1 MTGVQ
6 LPPHE
11 TDQAGDKDPAR
22 LRHRVEVRVAEAG
35 DFEKR
40 RRDAD
45 GSASSPAEPNVSEF
59 QFERPDW
66 VLFRS
71 VGTLSQKAGV
81 PVGKLRRL
89 AMKELTD
96 NGLDCGGMVTV
107 GALDAGGDGYF
118 VQNDGPGL
126 PGTPADIARLFSI
139 SRPLMSTKLWRLPSR
154 GALGNGLR
162 VVAGAVAASSGRL
175 EIWTNNRHL
184 ILTPQDDGNTAVA
197 AFDADFPVGTR
208 VEITFGAALPRDR
221 KTLLW
226 AEDAIQMAAGGVSY
240 AGKPSPWWYDGDHFF
255 ELLQAAGPRPVRD
268 LIAHLDGCTGPKA
281 GKIAASFKAKPCN
294 GLSREQPSELLL
306 AARAGAR
313 PVRAERLGAVGPLDS
328 LPPVYVDECGMAA
341 LGSRA
346 PKSRGS
352 IPGRGLGLCGQVH
365 RQHRRPSCARR
376 SLADYGRGACG
387 EEQERANPL
396 GLWSVPGVQ
405 GAEGHVDL
413 VVNITTP
420 YCKLT
425 TDGKEP
431 DLRPFADAIEG
442 TVKRAIQRASRA
454 LPKKPTEAATQ
465 KAMIWRTCRKALPR
479 PAAMADTGTTNASL
493 SMFSQARH

>member
-1 MTGVQ
+1 M
-6 LPPHE
+6 PI
-11 TDQAGDKDPAR
+11 
-22 LRHRVEVRVAEAG
+22 
-35 DFEKR
+35 
-40 RRDAD
+40 

-175 EIWTNNRHL
+175 EVWTNNRHL

-208 VEITFGAALPRDR
+208 VKITFGAALPRDR

-240 AGKPSPWWYDGDHFF
+240 AGKPSPWWYDGDDFF

-281 GKIAASFKAKPCN
+281 GKIAASFKAKP
-294 GLSREQPSELLL
+294 LQWPKP
-306 AARAGAR
+306 RAG
-313 PVRAERLGAVGPLDS
+313 L
-328 LPPVYVDECGMAA
+328 
-341 LGSRA
+341 
-346 PKSRGS
+346 
-352 IPGRGLGLCGQVH
+352 
-365 RQHRRPSCARR
+365 
-376 SLADYGRGACG
+376 
-387 EEQERANPL
+387 
-396 GLWSVPGVQ
+396 
-405 GAEGHVDL
+405 
-413 VVNITTP
+413 
-420 YCKLT
+420 
-425 TDGKEP
+425 
-431 DLRPFADAIEG
+431 
-442 TVKRAIQRASRA
+442 
-454 LPKKPTEAATQ
+454 
-465 KAMIWRTCRKALPR
+465 
-479 PAAMADTGTTNASL
+479 
-493 SMFSQARH
+493 